1 MGTIRMT
8 VKAIDWTQ
16 GDVGHVAVA
25 LRDGTCRIDWGD
37 GRTSSVKSR
46 INDESMI
53 YADHVYPRGCMK
65 SSDIFEIII
74 ISDNDNLIGFYS
86 GCIDMEILK
95 LDLKGCP
102 ELEKLILSGC
112 VRDVTFRNNPN
123 LKELDIN
130 GDDGVDMNFSNNKN
144 LEILKLHSCHIRKLD
159 ISKCDKLWYLDCGY
173 SKLQEIAVSNN
184 SALTELI
191 FWDECHLS
199 QKSQYFINRT
209 LERNDG
215 KLTIEGI

>member
-1 MGTIRMT
+1 
-8 VKAIDWTQ
+8 
-16 GDVGHVAVA
+16 
-25 LRDGTCRIDWGD
+25 
-37 GRTSSVKSR
+37 
-46 INDESMI
+46 MI
-53 YADHVYPRGCMK
+53 YADHVYPRGCKK
-65 SSDIFEIII
+65 SLDIFEISLT
-74 ISDNDNLIGFYS
+74 SDNDNLIGFYS

-95 LDLKGCP
+95 LDLKECP

-112 VRDVTFRNNPN
+112 VRDLTFRNNPN
-123 LKELDIN
+123 LKELDIT
-130 GDDGVDMNFSNNKN
+130 GDAGVDMNF
-144 LEILKLHSCHIRKLD
+144 
-159 ISKCDKLWYLDCGY
+159 
-173 SKLQEIAVSNN
+173 SNN

>member
-8 VKAIDWTQ
+8 VKAIDWTE

-25 LRDGTCRIDWGD
+25 LRDGACRIDWGD

-53 YADHVYPRGCMK
+53 YADHVYPRGCKK
-65 SSDIFEIII
+65 SSDIYEIII
-74 ISDNDNLIGFYS
+74 TSDNDNIIGFYS
-86 GCIDMEILK
+86 GCFDMSILK
-95 LDLKGCP
+95 LDIKGCP
-102 ELEKLILSGC
+102 ELEKLIFSGS
-112 VRDVTFRNNPN
+112 VRGVTFRNNPN

-130 GDDGVDMNFSNNKN
+130 GDAGVDMNFSNNKN
-144 LEILKLHSCHIRKLD
+144 LEILKLHSCDMRKLD

-184 SALTELI
+184 CKHSVK
-191 FWDECHLS
+191 HV
-199 QKSQYFINRT
+199 
-209 LERNDG
+209 
-215 KLTIEGI
+215 

>member
-8 VKAIDWTQ
+8 VKAIAWTQ

-25 LRDGTCRIDWGD
+25 LRDGICRIDWGD

-53 YADHVYPRGCMK
+53 YADHVYPRGCKK
-65 SSDIFEIII
+65 SLDIYEISLTSD
-74 ISDNDNLIGFYS
+74 DDNLIGFYS

-102 ELEKLILSGC
+102 ELEKLILSGS
-112 VRDVTFRNNPN
+112 VRDLTFRNNRN
-123 LKELDIN
+123 LKELDIT
-130 GDDGVDMNFSNNKN
+130 GDAGVDMNFSNNKN
-144 LEILKLHSCHIRKLD
+144 LEILKLHSCDIRKLD

-173 SKLQEIAVSNN
+173 SKLQEIAVSNK

>member
-1 MGTIRMT
+1 
-8 VKAIDWTQ
+8 
-16 GDVGHVAVA
+16 
-25 LRDGTCRIDWGD
+25 
-37 GRTSSVKSR
+37 
-46 INDESMI
+46 MI
-53 YADHVYPRGCMK
+53 YADHVYPRGCKK
-65 SSDIFEIII
+65 SLDIFEISLT
-74 ISDNDNLIGFYS
+74 SDNDNLIGFYS

-95 LDLKGCP
+95 LDTKECP

-112 VRDVTFRNNPN
+112 VR
-123 LKELDIN
+123 
-130 GDDGVDMNFSNNKN
+130 DDGVDMNFSNNKN
-144 LEILKLHSCHIRKLD
+144 LEILKLHSCDIRKLD

-191 FWDECHLS
+191 FWYECHLS
-199 QKSQYFINRT
+199 QKSLYFINRT

>member
-1 MGTIRMT
+1 MT

-25 LRDGTCRIDWGD
+25 LRDGACRIDWGD

-53 YADHVYPRGCMK
+53 YADHVYPRGCKK
-65 SSDIFEIII
+65 SSDIYEIII
-74 ISDNDNLIGFYS
+74 TSDNDNIIGFYS
-86 GCIDMEILK
+86 GCFDMSILK
-95 LDLKGCP
+95 LDIKGCP
-102 ELEKLILSGC
+102 ELEKLILSGS

-123 LKELDIN
+123 LKELDIT

-144 LEILKLHSCHIRKLD
+144 LEILKLHSCDIRKLD
-159 ISKCDKLWYLDCGY
+159 ISKCDKLWHLDCGY

-191 FWDECHLS
+191 FWYECNLS
-199 QKSQYFINRT
+199 QKSQYFINKT

-215 KLTIEGI
+215 KLTVIEI

>member
-8 VKAIDWTQ
+8 VKAIAWTQ

-25 LRDGTCRIDWGD
+25 LRDGICRIDWGD

-46 INDESMI
+46 ISDESMI
-53 YADHVYPRGCMK
+53 YADHVYPRGCKK
-65 SSDIFEIII
+65 SLDIFEISLT
-74 ISDNDNLIGFYS
+74 SDNDNLIGFYS

-95 LDLKGCP
+95 LDLKECP

-112 VRDVTFRNNPN
+112 VRDLTFRNNPN
-123 LKELDIN
+123 LKELDIT
-130 GDDGVDMNFSNNKN
+130 GDAGVDMNF
-144 LEILKLHSCHIRKLD
+144 
-159 ISKCDKLWYLDCGY
+159 
-173 SKLQEIAVSNN
+173 SNN

>member
-1 MGTIRMT
+1 MT

-16 GDVGHVAVA
+16 GDVGHVSVA
-25 LRDGTCRIDWGD
+25 LRGGSCRIDWGD
-37 GRTSSVKSR
+37 GRTSSIRSR
-46 INDESMI
+46 TNDESMI
-53 YADHVYPRGCMK
+53 CADHVYPRGCMK

-123 LKELDIN
+123 LKELDIT
-130 GDDGVDMNFSNNKN
+130 GDAGVNMNFSNNKN
-144 LEILKLHSCHIRKLD
+144 LEILKLHSCDMRKLD

-173 SKLQEIAVSNN
+173 SRLQEIAVSNN

-191 FWDECHLS
+191 FWFECPLS
-199 QKSQYFINRT
+199 QRSLYFIKRA
-209 LERNDG
+209 LERNNG
-215 KLTIEGI
+215 ELTVIEI

>member
-1 MGTIRMT
+1 MT

-16 GDVGHVAVA
+16 GDVGDISVA
-25 LRDGTCRIDWGD
+25 LRGGSCRIDWGD

-46 INDESMI
+46 ISDESMI
-53 YADHVYPRGCMK
+53 YADPVYPRGCMK

-95 LDLKGCP
+95 LDFKECP

-123 LKELDIN
+123 LKELDIT
-130 GDDGVDMNFSNNKN
+130 GDAGVDMNFSNNKN
-144 LEILKLHSCHIRKLD
+144 LEILKLASFDIRKLD
-159 ISKCDKLWYLDCGY
+159 IFKCDKLWCLICGY
-173 SKLQEIAVSNN
+173 SKLKEIAISNN
-184 SALTELI
+184 SALARLT
-191 FWDECHLS
+191 FWFECPLS
-199 QKSQYFINRT
+199 QRTLYFIKRA
-209 LERNDG
+209 LERNNG
-215 KLTIEGI
+215 KLTVIEI

>member
-16 GDVGHVAVA
+16 GDVGHVSVA
-25 LRDGTCRIDWGD
+25 LRGGSCRIDWGD
-37 GRTSSVKSR
+37 GRTSSIRSR
-46 INDESMI
+46 TNDESMI
-53 YADHVYPRGCMK
+53 CADHVYPRGCKK
-65 SSDIFEIII
+65 SSDIFEISLT
-74 ISDNDNLIGFYS
+74 SDNDNLIGFYS
-86 GCIDMEILK
+86 GCFDMEILK
-95 LDLKGCP
+95 LDTKECP

-112 VRDVTFRNNPN
+112 VRD
-123 LKELDIN
+123 
-130 GDDGVDMNFSNNKN
+130 DGVNMNFSNNKN
-144 LEILKLHSCHIRKLD
+144 LEILKLHSCDIRKLD

>member
-1 MGTIRMT
+1 MT

-16 GDVGHVAVA
+16 GDVGHVSVA
-25 LRDGTCRIDWGD
+25 LRGGSCRIDWGD
-37 GRTSSVKSR
+37 GRTSSIRSR
-46 INDESMI
+46 TNDESMI
-53 YADHVYPRGCMK
+53 CADHVYPRGCMK

-95 LDLKGCP
+95 LDTKECP

-112 VRDVTFRNNPN
+112 VRD
-123 LKELDIN
+123 
-130 GDDGVDMNFSNNKN
+130 DGVNMNFSNNKN
-144 LEILKLHSCHIRKLD
+144 LEILKLHSCDMRKLD

-191 FWDECHLS
+191 FWFECPLS
-199 QKSQYFINRT
+199 QRSLYFIKRA
-209 LERNDG
+209 LERNNG
-215 KLTIEGI
+215 ELTVIEI

>member
-1 MGTIRMT
+1 MT

-46 INDESMI
+46 ISDESMI
-53 YADHVYPRGCMK
+53 YADHVYPRGCKK
-65 SSDIFEIII
+65 SLDIFEISLT
-74 ISDNDNLIGFYS
+74 SDNDNLIGFYS
-86 GCIDMEILK
+86 GCFDMEILK

-144 LEILKLHSCHIRKLD
+144 LEILKLHSCDIRKLD
-159 ISKCDKLWYLDCGY
+159 ISKCDKLWFLDCGY

-191 FWDECHLS
+191 FWYECHLS

-215 KLTIEGI
+215 KLTIEDI